1 MTPRITPT
9 PVGLTRRR
17 ATLRTVALLTAAAL
31 AGCGGDGGS
40 SPPALDVSDFPAPR
54 LVQTVGGFDGPE
66 SVYFDAGQDVWF
78 VSSFTGSSGER
89 DGNGTVS
96 RVDGATGQVA
106 ELAWARAS
114 EAAPFH
120 SGRGMTLQGDTL
132 WVADI
137 DGVHGFHR
145 ASGEQ
150 LAFVDLSAL
159 EPGFLNDVAASPD
172 GTVWV
177 TDTGGARIIQVRPEA
192 GVTVDISERIG
203 PPNGILWDDRADAF
217 WVAPWETP
225 DTLFLWDPATGDVRP
240 GAMSGGA
247 TRVDGLVAWGSSRI
261 LSGVQSDSAI
271 HVLDRDSRA
280 GTRWIPLPGRP
291 ADIGFDPGRQRV
303 AVPYVALDQVQIW
316 ALGG

>member
-1 MTPRITPT
+1 MQKRADLPVARIRA
-9 PVGLTRRR
+9 LT
-17 ATLRTVALLTAAAL
+17 LLTALAAG
-31 AGCGGDGGS
+31 ACGEGS
-40 SPPALDVSDFPAPR
+40 LPVLDTSELPVPR
-54 LVQTVGGFDGPE
+54 LVQTVEGFEGPE
-66 SVYFDAGQDVWF
+66 SVYFDASQDVWF

-96 RVDGATGQVA
+96 RVDGTSGEVT
-106 ELAWARAS
+106 ELAWARPS
-114 EAAPFH
+114 DEHPFH

-145 ASGEQ
+145 VSGEQ

-192 GVTVDISERIG
+192 GVAVDISERIG
-203 PPNGILWDDRADAF
+203 PPNGILWDDAADAF

-225 DTLFLWDPATGDVRP
+225 DTLYLWDPATGDIRP

-247 TRVDGLVAWGSSRI
+247 TRVDGLASWGSSRI
-261 LSGVQSDSAI
+261 LSGVQADSAI
-271 HVLDRDSRA
+271 HVLDRDSRSGA
-280 GTRWIPLPGRP
+280 RWIELPGRP
-291 ADIGFDPGRQRV
+291 ADIGFDPGRQRI
-303 AVPYVALDQVQIW
+303 AVPYVALNQVQIW
-316 ALGG
+316 SLGG